1 MTQYIT
7 PDLCD
12 EYPDLVQVV
21 EPMFNNFGG
30 RGGIGGRNT
39 SAQGVARMNVKV
51 QSRAPLQRNQNPRER
66 RSTMQSVSKEFVK
79 GIQDL
84 IDDKHKEALRKVDY
98 QYRSL
103 KDMITSWHDG
113 LEFNESLGVHNL
125 PSLDGKDEEA
135 LDELM
140 AELRAD

>member
-1 MTQYIT
+1 
-7 PDLCD
+7 
-12 EYPDLVQVV
+12 
-21 EPMFNNFGG
+21 
-30 RGGIGGRNT
+30 
-39 SAQGVARMNVKV
+39 
-51 QSRAPLQRNQNPRER
+51 
-66 RSTMQSVSKEFVK
+66 MQSVSKEFVK

>member
-1 MTQYIT
+1 M
-7 PDLCD
+7 
-12 EYPDLVQVV
+12 
-21 EPMFNNFGG
+21 
-30 RGGIGGRNT
+30 
-39 SAQGVARMNVKV
+39 
-51 QSRAPLQRNQNPRER
+51 QNI
-66 RSTMQSVSKEFVK
+66 SKEFVNEVYD
-79 GIQDL
+79 I
-84 IDDKHKEALRKVDY
+84 IDNKHKEDLRRVDY

-103 KDMITSWHDG
+103 KDKITSWHDG

>member
-1 MTQYIT
+1 M
-7 PDLCD
+7 
-12 EYPDLVQVV
+12 
-21 EPMFNNFGG
+21 
-30 RGGIGGRNT
+30 
-39 SAQGVARMNVKV
+39 
-51 QSRAPLQRNQNPRER
+51 QN
-66 RSTMQSVSKEFVK
+66 VSKEFVNEVYD
-79 GIQDL
+79 I
-84 IDDKHKEALRKVDY
+84 IDNKHKEDLRRVDY

-103 KDMITSWHDG
+103 KDKITSWHDG

>member
-1 MTQYIT
+1 MQNVRK
-7 PDLCD
+7 
-12 EYPDLVQVV
+12 EYVNEVYD
-21 EPMFNNFGG
+21 
-30 RGGIGGRNT
+30 I
-39 SAQGVARMNVKV
+39 
-51 QSRAPLQRNQNPRER
+51 
-66 RSTMQSVSKEFVK
+66 
-79 GIQDL
+79 
-84 IDDKHKEALRKVDY
+84 IDNKHKEDLRRVDY

-103 KDMITSWHDG
+103 KDKITSWHDG